1 VETGTHEVDIRAE
14 RAILVGVRIGRED
27 EDLDDPLRELRALA
41 ETAGVRVV
49 GEIEQHMRAPR
60 AGTYMGKG
68 KLEEL
73 GAMVKALGAKVV
85 VFDNDLSPGQVRGI
99 ESVLVC
105 KVLDRSELILDI
117 FANRAITAQ
126 ARLQVEIAQ
135 LQYTAPRLRAMW
147 KHLGQVTGGAPIGV
161 GTRGPGE
168 QQIEIDRRLVKSRL
182 DRLRDELAQ
191 VQARKTREVMA
202 RRAEHFTAGLVG
214 YTNAG
219 KSTLFNALT
228 RGGAFAHEKLF
239 ATLGTRVESWNLG
252 GGNTAMLSD
261 TVGFIRRLPHHLVA
275 SFRSTLEDAVHTH
288 LLLLVVDI
296 SDPEADR
303 QLDTVRS
310 VLDEI
315 GATTQPRLLV
325 LNKADRLEALER
337 DSSAATGTVGAARAP
352 DAMGRPPLRLAE
364 ARAAQRRLAGQL
376 EAWMEREPDAIR
388 VSALTGHGLDLLT
401 QRALEIMRGELAEHE
416 IEIATNESRSIDFIE
431 RRTEVLERTYQDGV
445 VTLRVKIG
453 RRQLEQLL
461 AGGARLRI
469 DGVDT
474 PADTRS
480 GVGASV
486 KRQRLHERHVA
497 GGDG

>member
-1 VETGTHEVDIRAE
+1 METGTQELDIRAE
-14 RAILVGVRIGRED
+14 KAVLVGVHIGREN
-27 EDLDDPLRELRALA
+27 EQVDDPLNELRALA

-49 GEIEQHMRAPR
+49 GEMEQHLRVPR

-73 GAMVKALGAKVV
+73 GAMIKALGAKVAI
-85 VFDNDLSPGQVRGI
+85 FDNDLSPSQVRGI
-99 ESVLVC
+99 EEVLVC

-117 FANRAITAQ
+117 FANRAVTAQ

-182 DRLRDELAQ
+182 DRLRSELAE

-202 RRAEHFTAGLVG
+202 RRAEHFTIGVVG

-228 RGGAFAHEKLF
+228 RGGAFAHQKLF

-261 TVGFIRRLPHHLVA
+261 TVGFIKRLPHHLVA
-275 SFRSTLEDAVHTH
+275 SFRSTLEDAVHAH
-288 LLLLVVDI
+288 LLLLVVDV
-296 SDPEADR
+296 SDPDAER
-303 QLDTVRS
+303 QLETVRS

-315 GATTQPRLLV
+315 GASHQPRLLI
-325 LNKADRLEALER
+325 LNKVDRLA
-337 DSSAATGTVGAARAP
+337 DAAAQAIPSGT
-352 DAMGRPPLRLAE
+352 DHMGRATMTI
-364 ARAAQRRLAGQL
+364 ADVRAAQRAAENRLAS
-376 EAWMEREPDAIR
+376 WKEREPEAIALSAKTGEGLEELR
-388 VSALTGHGLDLLT
+388 VRSL
-401 QRALEIMRGELAEHE
+401 QIMSGEVREHE
-416 IEIATNESRSIDFIE
+416 IEIATSDGRFIDFIE
-431 RRTEVLERTYQDGV
+431 RRTEVLERTYGDSV
-445 VTLRVKIG
+445 VRMRTRIG
-453 RRQLEQLL
+453 TRQLEQLL
-461 AGGARLRI
+461 ASGARFLL
-469 DGVDT
+469 DGVD
-474 PADTRS
+474 PRAAAKPGFSQPR
-480 GVGASV
+480 
-486 KRQRLHERHVA
+486 RREPLHERHVA
-497 GGDG
+497 DESA